1 MVERGTTA
9 RVVGDGSRI
18 CGRGAG
24 RGCGAVVEG
33 LLVRGSC
40 QWWRVLVL
48 GGDEEYCAEQSNST
62 WPNYNERVLLSGG
75 KRPGC

>member
-18 CGRGAG
+18 CGGGTG
-24 RGCGAVVEG
+24 RSCAVVVEG
-33 LLVRGSC
+33 LLVRGSR

-62 WPNYNERVLLSGG
+62 WLDYVGRVLLSCDESP
-75 KRPGC
+75 RW